1 MGSTNRQTG
10 GGATN
15 PAGANTQIQFN
26 DQGSFGAEP
35 NFTYDKATDVLTADH
50 FSGEGGNLSNIQGAN
65 VSGAVANATH
75 ATISDS
81 ANSVAVANVA
91 GIGNIATVNLDGNV
105 SNVLAGDGTFIAA
118 GGGGGTYGD
127 SNVVSLLNAFGS
139 NTITTTGLIT
149 GDGGGLSNIAGA
161 NISGAVANATH
172 ATVADSANAVAG
184 ANVTGEVSF
193 AAVANSVNL
202 ANVVGAGNIASINI
216 DGNVS
221 NVLRG
226 DGTFS
231 SDTAA
236 TPGGSNTQVQYND
249 NGAFGGEAV
258 FTYDDVTDTLT
269 APNITACSIIKM
281 F

>member
-1 MGSTNRQTG
+1 N
-10 GGATN
+10 A
-15 PAGANTQIQFN
+15 ANFLDGT
-26 DQGSFGAEP
+26 GSFGP
-35 NFTYDKATDVLTADH
+35 
-50 FSGEGGNLSNIQGAN
+50 
-65 VSGAVANATH
+65 
-75 ATISDS
+75 
-81 ANSVAVANVA
+81 
-91 GIGNIATVNLDGNV
+91 
-105 SNVLAGDGTFIAA
+105 A

-127 SNVVSLLNAFGS
+127 SNVVTLLNAFGS

-184 ANVTGEVSF
+184 ANVTGSVPLADLATFATTANAVAGANVSGVVANATHATTADSANAVAGANVSGEVSF
-193 AAVANSVNL
+193 AAVANSVAL

-231 SDTAA
+231 ADT
-236 TPGGSNTQVQYND
+236 TDYSNSNV
-249 NGAFGGEAV
+249 V
-258 FTYDDVTDTLT
+258 
-269 APNITACSIIKM
+269 
-281 F
+281 